1 MLKLI
6 FIYIYILNLQAM
18 GDNSL
23 FRSFLKKPAQ
33 ERPKIVIN
41 KVPIFDFDELIITS
55 LDKRLAKPDEPAFD
69 PEIYIKIDH
78 TSVDDI
84 SEKTPGLSFKLK
96 GLDKKAQILETHL
109 ITEDETKFKMFVF
122 TTSLHRVCLQIPEML
137 SDSSKCKL
145 SMISYEELAI
155 LTQIKSILKQ
165 KNADTDITKML
176 DYSKPLIIRH
186 GREKETIFIKDG
198 QPLLE

>member
-6 FIYIYILNLQAM
+6 FIFIYILNLQAM
-18 GDNSL
+18 SSDSL
-23 FRSFLKKPAQ
+23 FSSFLKKLAQ
-33 ERPKIVIN
+33 EEPKIVIN

-55 LDKRLAKPDEPAFD
+55 LEKKLASPDQSTFN

-78 TSVDDI
+78 TSVDDT
-84 SEKTPGLSFKLK
+84 SEKTPRLSFKLK

-145 SMISYEELAI
+145 SMISYEELAV

>member
-6 FIYIYILNLQAM
+6 FIFIYSLNLQAM
-18 GDNSL
+18 GGNSL
-23 FRSFLKKPAQ
+23 FRSFLKKPEQ
-33 ERPKIVIN
+33 EKPKIVIN
-41 KVPIFDFDELIITS
+41 KVPIFNFDELIITS
-55 LDKRLAKPDEPAFD
+55 LEKLAKPDEPTFN

-78 TSVDDI
+78 TSVDDT

-122 TTSLHRVCLQIPEML
+122 TTSLHRICLQIPEML

-165 KNADTDITKML
+165 KNADTDITRML

>member
-6 FIYIYILNLQAM
+6 FIFIYILNLQAM

-23 FRSFLKKPAQ
+23 FRSFFKKPEQ

-41 KVPIFDFDELIITS
+41 KVPIFNFDELIITS
-55 LDKRLAKPDEPAFD
+55 LEKLAKPDEPTFN

-78 TSVDDI
+78 TSVDDT

-122 TTSLHRVCLQIPEML
+122 TTSLHRICLQIPEML

-165 KNADTDITKML
+165 KNADTDITRML

>member
-1 MLKLI
+1 MLNLI
-6 FIYIYILNLQAM
+6 FIFIYILNLQAM
-18 GDNSL
+18 GNDSL
-23 FRSFLKKPAQ
+23 FSSFFKKPSQ
-33 ERPKIVIN
+33 EEPKIVIN

-55 LDKRLAKPDEPAFD
+55 LEKKLASSDQSTFN

-78 TSVDDI
+78 TSVDGT
-84 SEKTPGLSFKLK
+84 SEKTPELSFKLK

-109 ITEDETKFKMFVF
+109 ITEDETKFKIFIF
-122 TTSLHRVCLQIPEML
+122 TTSLHRVCLKIPEML
-137 SDSSKCKL
+137 SDKSKCQL

-155 LTQIKSILKQ
+155 LREIKSILKQ
-165 KNADTDITKML
+165 KNANTDITRML
-176 DYSKPLIIRH
+176 DYSRPIIIRH

>member
-1 MLKLI
+1 MLNLI
-6 FIYIYILNLQAM
+6 FIFIYILNLQAM
-18 GDNSL
+18 GNDSL
-23 FRSFLKKPAQ
+23 FSSFLKKLAQ
-33 ERPKIVIN
+33 EEPKIVIN

-55 LDKRLAKPDEPAFD
+55 LEKKLASADESTFN

-78 TSVDDI
+78 TSVDGT
-84 SEKTPGLSFKLK
+84 SEKTPELSFKLK
-96 GLDKKAQILETHL
+96 GLAKKSQILETHL
-109 ITEDETKFKMFVF
+109 ITEAETKFKMFVF
-122 TTSLHRVCLQIPEML
+122 TTSLHRVCLQIPEMV

-155 LTQIKSILKQ
+155 LRQIKSILKQ
-165 KNADTDITKML
+165 KNANTDITRML
-176 DYSKPLIIRH
+176 DYSRPIIIRH

>member
-6 FIYIYILNLQAM
+6 FIFIYILNLQAM

-23 FRSFLKKPAQ
+23 FRSFFKKPEQ
-33 ERPKIVIN
+33 ERPKIAIN
-41 KVPIFDFDELIITS
+41 KVPIFNFDELIITS
-55 LDKRLAKPDEPAFD
+55 LEKRLAKPDEPAFD

-78 TSVDDI
+78 TSVDDT

-109 ITEDETKFKMFVF
+109 ITEDETKFKMFIF

-165 KNADTDITKML
+165 KNADTDITRML